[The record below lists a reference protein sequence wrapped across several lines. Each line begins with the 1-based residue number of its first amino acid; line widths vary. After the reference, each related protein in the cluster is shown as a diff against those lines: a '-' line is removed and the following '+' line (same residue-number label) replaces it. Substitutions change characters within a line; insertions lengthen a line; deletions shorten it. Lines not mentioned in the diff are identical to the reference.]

1 MMKETRFQQLL
12 PDFAGVQ
19 PSPTSL
25 RETPVTD
32 SHGRNSLHIAMR
44 GGYGPIIETMLS
56 NGMILISIQKLVY
69 MVRHRWQLQ
78 PYLIRVKLS
87 TIF

>member
-1 MMKETRFQQLL
+1 
-12 PDFAGVQ
+12 
-19 PSPTSL
+19 
-25 RETPVTD
+25 
-32 SHGRNSLHIAMR
+32 MR

-78 PYLIRVKLS
+78 PYLIRVKLPLKEEANLSINTLLGANALHS
-87 TIF
+87 TIPGGSCVIIEKHTVTFS